1 MDLPNW
7 ITARGRALRL
17 ATGGVLAAA
26 AVRSLR
32 NGNRLRA
39 LLAGGGAL
47 AVGATAAKLEPTVL
61 DDGDDQLVEV
71 SVESAGLQCSVCKES
86 IVPGQPRRPSA
97 ENKPTHE
104 ACL

>member
-1 MDLPNW
+1 MELPTW
-7 ITARGRALRL
+7 ITRRSRQLRL
-17 ATGGVLAAA
+17 ASSAALAAV

-47 AVGATAAKLEPTVL
+47 AVGATTATLDPTPVA
-61 DDGDDQLVEV
+61 DEQTVDVV
-71 SVESAGLQCSVCKES
+71 VESDGLQCSVCKES
-86 IVPGQPRRPSA
+86 IVPGQSRRPNA
-97 ENKPTHE
+97 ENKPAHE

>member
-1 MDLPNW
+1 MELPNW
-7 ITARGRALRL
+7 IGRRGRLVRL
-17 ATGGVLAAA
+17 TATAVLAAV
-26 AVRSLR
+26 AVQSLR
-32 NGNRLRA
+32 GGKRRRA

-47 AVGATAAKLEPTVL
+47 AVGAASTTLEPIELADEQELTVR
-61 DDGDDQLVEV
+61 VEP
-71 SVESAGLQCSVCKES
+71 AGLQCSVCTKP